1 MARFS
6 GTAGSMFVK
15 GLMRAVLARVP
26 PETKPAAA
34 RSAAPGR
41 IGTAEAVTVAAA
53 PLAASMRCRWP
64 SRPKP
69 VTSVAAVTP
78 AARAVWLAAALSWV
92 IEAMA
97 ASTTSGG
104 GAPRL
109 TAVAITPVPT
119 GLVKI
124 SWSPGAA
131 RSMVISRSG
140 SARPTTARPYL
151 GTGSSMVC
159 PPAITQPAS
168 AATRAPPCRTWPSR
182 AMSRPSPGQA
192 ARLTA
197 NSGRPPMAY
206 TSDSALAA
214 AIRPQSPGSSTIGV
228 KKSVVRTRARSS
240 SRRSTAASSASAAPM
255 SRSPWAG
262 TAGPIDANSASSLAS
277 GSLQAQPAPG
287 ESEVSRGAWSAI
299 TLATVRDGGR
309 LPGGEADVR
318 GPGNGGGVPVVQD
331 RRVQAGAQVGDDQ
344 HAAAGVGVQDLLVAG
359 ELQDVEVVDD
369 GALAAGG
376 GGEPDQALAQGQVR
390 ALAGDFLD
398 AQHRPAVRGDDRA
411 APHGGGALAA
421 GPGGYDFA
429 DGQQ

>member
-41 IGTAEAVTVAAA
+41 SGTAEAVTVAAA
-53 PLAASMRCRWP
+53 PLAASMRCSWP

-78 AARAVWLAAALSWV
+78 AARAAWLAAALSWV
-92 IEAMA
+92 IEATA

-240 SRRSTAASSASAAPM
+240 SRRSTAASSASAAPI
-255 SRSPWAG
+255 SRSPWAEA
-262 TAGPIDANSASSLAS
+262 AGGIEANMASSLAS

-287 ESEVSRGAWSAI
+287 DREVRRGVTPLRYASGA
-299 TLATVRDGGR
+299 R
-309 LPGGEADVR
+309 LPHRGDRVR
-318 GPGNGGGVPVVQD
+318 GPGDRGVHVPAQD
-331 RRVQAGAQVGDDQ
+331 ARRVALAHAGDDQ
-344 HAAAGVGVQDLLVAG
+344 HAPGGVGVHHLLVPVAAQG
-359 ELQDVEVVDD
+359 V
-369 GALAAGG
+369 GSGKHRGHPAGG
-376 GGEPDQALAQGQVR
+376 RRALNQQVLDADRGDLGGEFRVDH
-390 ALAGDFLD
+390 
-398 AQHRPAVRGDDRA
+398 HRPAVGGDLHA
-411 APHGGGALAA
+411 APPQGTAA
-421 GPGGYDFA
+421 VYGL
-429 DGQQ
+429 